1 MTQQERYAKLSSD
14 TLRTIRRVSQQVLA
28 KRVASDAQKMTHRR
42 IIADIDAVLKAR
54 GETP

>member
-1 MTQQERYAKLSSD
+1 MTQQERYATLSSD

-28 KRVASDAQKMTHRR
+28 KRTTGDAQKMTHRR